1 MKKKLTMQYLAA
13 PTMDSNILDIF
24 SRVRLARVAPEA
36 LMQGQDPCNPQPNS
50 NWPGYCLSFYVK
62 QNERNKTQR
71 RGGNTR
77 RLGGIL
83 NT

>member
-1 MKKKLTMQYLAA
+1 MQYLAA

-36 LMQGQDPCNPQPNS
+36 PMQGQDPINPQPNS
-50 NWPGYCLSFYVK
+50 KQLGYCLSFYVK

-71 RGGNTR
+71 RSGNTR
-77 RLGGIL
+77 RFGGIFD
-83 NT
+83 T